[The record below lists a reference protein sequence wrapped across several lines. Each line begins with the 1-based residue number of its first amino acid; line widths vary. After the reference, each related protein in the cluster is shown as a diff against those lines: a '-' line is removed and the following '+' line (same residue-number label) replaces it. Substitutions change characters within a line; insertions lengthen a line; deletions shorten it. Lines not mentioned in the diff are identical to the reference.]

1 MEATVWI
8 PIVLSC
14 VMAIIAIITLAKTS
28 KRDNDKEAE
37 QRASMTSDM
46 KYIRGAVDEIK
57 VDNRVIQKDVGE
69 LKVKVV
75 EVEQSVKSAHKRL
88 DDMQKGQIHGG

>member
-14 VMAIIAIITLAKTS
+14 IMAIIAIITLANNS
-28 KRDNDKEAE
+28 KKDTQKEAE
-37 QRASMTSDM
+37 ERAAMRSDM
-46 KYIRGAVDEIK
+46 KYIRSSVDEIRL
-57 VDNRVIQKDVGE
+57 DNKSIQKDVAD

-75 EVEQSVKSAHKRL
+75 EIEQGMKSAHKRI
-88 DDMQKGQIHGG
+88 DDMQKG